1 MNWSPAA
8 SMRSTLLTAVAATV
22 LVAALLS
29 GVPPA
34 GAAFPGTNGALVFQR
49 DDGDIFRVDSDGT
62 NVVRLTDSPAQ
73 DNNPQWSPDG
83 TQILFNSDRN
93 GTQDIFVMNGDGAN
107 EVLVYGT
114 PALEFDPAWC
124 PTSNPRGVFMS
135 DAAGD
140 FDIYS
145 IADYANPTGVR
156 LTDNPLFDGHP
167 SCGQDVIVYQSVV
180 ETGNTDVFSMNLDGS
195 NKTNLTDAP
204 GFQGFASISP
214 DGTRIA
220 YVDSS
225 SGNGEIILANVDGTN
240 PVNLTND
247 PADDGDPAFSPDG
260 SLLAFQTNRDGNF
273 DVWFGELAPDPQ
285 LFLPQ
290 DFLTSAPNEYSPD
303 WQPLLEPEVVEHNRT
318 VTAELKKKPLRLKGD
333 VTVTDGFNECVDGVP
348 VELQK
353 KTKTGWKQIDEAT
366 TGSDGS
372 YRFRLGRLPRL
383 PKLVRAR
390 TPAYLGAEGHFCLL
404 AASPK
409 VRVKRKKRP

>member
-1 MNWSPAA
+1 
-8 SMRSTLLTAVAATV
+8 MRSILLCVAAATTF
-22 LVAALLS
+22 VAALLS

-93 GTQDIFVMNGDGAN
+93 GTHDIFVMNGDGGDEA
-107 EVLVYGT
+107 LVYGT

-135 DAAGD
+135 DAAGN

-145 IADYANPTGVR
+145 IADYANPTAVR
-156 LTDNPLFDGHP
+156 LTDNPLVDGHP
-167 SCGQDVIVYQSVV
+167 SCGQDVIVYHSVV
-180 ETGNTDVFSMNLDGS
+180 QTGNTDVFSMNLDGS
-195 NKTNLTDAP
+195 NKTNLTNAP
-204 GFQGFASISP
+204 GFQGFATISP
-214 DGTRIA
+214 DGSRIA

-225 SGNGEIILANVDGTN
+225 SGNGEIVLANVDGTD
-240 PVNLTND
+240 PVNLTDD
-247 PADDGDPAFSPDG
+247 PANDGDPAFSPDG
-260 SLLAFQTNRDGNF
+260 SALAFQSDRNVDF
-273 DVWFGELAPDPQ
+273 DLYIGELTPDLQ
-285 LFLPQ
+285 FFGVDNFELSGTDEF
-290 DFLTSAPNEYSPD
+290 SPD

-333 VTVTDGFNECVDGVP
+333 VTVTDGFNECADGVP

-353 KTKTGWKQIDEAT
+353 KTQTGWKQIDEAT

-390 TPAYLGAEGHFCLL
+390 TPAYLGAEGQFCLL

-409 VRVKRKKRP
+409 VRVKRKRRL